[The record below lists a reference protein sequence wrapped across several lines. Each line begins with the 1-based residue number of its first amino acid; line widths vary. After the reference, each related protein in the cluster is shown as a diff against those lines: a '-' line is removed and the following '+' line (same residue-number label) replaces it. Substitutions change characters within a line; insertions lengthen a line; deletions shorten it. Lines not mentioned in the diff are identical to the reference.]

1 MDMPHDVGE
10 TLCNVAVA
18 CVRPAPGRDTGA
30 QVVPTG
36 LGSALLPLRTSA
48 AAVHID
54 EGHPSIAN
62 TSMLGHERT

>member
-1 MDMPHDVGE
+1 MDIGE

-36 LGSALLPLRTSA
+36 LGSASLPLRTSA
-48 AAVHID
+48 AAVQI
-54 EGHPSIAN
+54 
-62 TSMLGHERT
+62 L